1 MTSWSLETLLADLH
15 SSVTEQLAR
24 ARRTMGHPVAKGDVA
39 ESVWAQLLAGYLPQR
54 YKVAKAFVCDSEG
67 QFSDQLDVVVYDRQY
82 SPLIFEM
89 DNQVIIPAESVYA
102 VFEAK
107 QEIDAAQVSYAAKK
121 IASVRALKRTSL
133 PVPHI
138 GGSSPPKPLQPII
151 GGLLTFESGW
161 SPPLGASLAKALAEA
176 DDNSRLDIGCIAA
189 HGWFACDDAGC
200 HVINDQ
206 GKPATAFLLEL
217 IARLQGVATVPMID
231 IRAYAKWLT
240 D

>member
-1 MTSWSLETLLADLH
+1 M
-15 SSVTEQLAR
+15 
-24 ARRTMGHPVAKGDVA
+24 
-39 ESVWAQLLAGYLPQR
+39 
-54 YKVAKAFVCDSEG
+54 
-67 QFSDQLDVVVYDRQY
+67 
-82 SPLIFEM
+82 FEM
-89 DNQVIIPAESVYA
+89 DNQIIIPAESVYA

-107 QEIDAAQVSYAAKK
+107 QEIDAAQVGYAAKK
-121 IASVRALKRTSL
+121 IVSVRRLKRTSL

-138 GGSSPPKPLQPII
+138 SGSSPPKPIQPII
-151 GGLLTFESGW
+151 GGLLTFESTW
-161 SPPLGASLAKALAEA
+161 STPLGSSLAKALADA
-176 DDNSRLDIGCIAA
+176 DDDSRLDIGCVAA

-217 IARLQGVATVPMID
+217 IARLQGLATVPMID

>member
-39 ESVWAQLLAGYLPQR
+39 ENIWAQLLASYLPQR

-67 QFSDQLDVVVYDRQY
+67 RFSDQLDVVVYDRQY

-107 QEIDAAQVSYAAKK
+107 QEIDAAQVGYAAKK
-121 IASVRALKRTSL
+121 IASVRGLKRTSL

-138 GGSSPPKPLQPII
+138 GGRSPPKPLQPII
-151 GGLLTFESGW
+151 GGLLTFDSAW
-161 SPPLGASLAKALAEA
+161 SPAMGASLAKALADA
-176 DDNSRLDIGCIAA
+176 DDDSRLDIGCVAA
-189 HGWFACDDAGC
+189 HGWFNCDDAGC
-200 HVINDQ
+200 HVIKDQ

-217 IARLQGVATVPMID
+217 IARLQGLATVPMIN
-231 IRAYAKWLT
+231 IRAYSKWLT